1 MSSYAYYPGCVL
13 KGAAKELAE
22 ATESVCNTLNIDLK
36 ELRTFSCCGAG
47 ALEELNEEWE
57 ILVNARNLAYAEK
70 EDLDIVTPCSTCLLV
85 LRNTYNKLLSD
96 DKLLE
101 KVNNKLKNFG
111 LKFTGKKNI
120 YHILWVLHDNLEKIK
135 SLVKRPLKNVKV
147 YPFYGCHTIRPYRI
161 LGYEPSENP
170 KSIDNL
176 VKACGG
182 EPVRGLKNIV
192 CCGFHAQFTF
202 PQGYKKL
209 LDMVYKEAQELKADC
224 IVTPCPLCHMQM
236 EMYNPLNFPILHVPQ
251 LIGLALGISS
261 KALGLHRN
269 LSPVKKLFEKLF
281 RGN

>member
-1 MSSYAYYPGCVL
+1 MTSYAYFPGCVL

-22 ATESVCNTLNIDLK
+22 ATEAVCNSLNIELK
-36 ELRTFSCCGAG
+36 ILPTFSCCGAG

-70 EDLDIVTPCSTCLLV
+70 EELDIVTPCSTCLLV
-85 LRNTYNKLLSD
+85 LRNTYVKLLSD

-101 KVNNKLKNFG
+101 KVNNKLKDFG
-111 LKFTGKKNI
+111 LKFTGRKSVL
-120 YHILWVLHDNLEKIK
+120 HILWILHDNLEKIK
-135 SLVKRPLKNVKV
+135 SLVKRPLKNIKI

-176 VKACGG
+176 IKTCGG
-182 EPVRGLKNIV
+182 DVAKGTKNIV
-192 CCGFHAQFTF
+192 CCGFHAQFQF
-202 PQGYKKL
+202 PQGYKKIL
-209 LDMVYKEAQELKADC
+209 GMVYDEAQNLKADC

-236 EMYNPLNFPILHVPQ
+236 EMYNPYNFPILHVPQ
-251 LIGLALGISS
+251 MIGLALGIPS
-261 KALGLHRN
+261 KTLGLHRN

-281 RGN
+281 